1 MTTEWPRN
9 IKYILLEKSINQ
21 GIANLEFINCV
32 FNIVLQRRCYGCNI
46 TMKRNDT
53 DIQSVSKNGIKLKSF

>member
-21 GIANLEFINCV
+21 GIANLEFIHCV

-53 DIQSVSKNGIKLKSF
+53 DEQSVSKNGINLKPF